1 MNQSKIY
8 LPTTVK
14 QSFAKR
20 LWIYQN
26 ERFPLFK
33 HLLLIA
39 TFTFSAIGYARIC
52 RGAEGFVP
60 MIDYASGVF
69 MTFTLFLLLRI
80 SDEFKDKEEDAKFR
94 SYLPVPRGLISLTE
108 LRNVA
113 MITLGLQVLIIGFL
127 QPALWKLFIIVLV
140 YLSLMRVEF
149 FVPNWLKKQP
159 VLYIVSHMMII
170 PLIDYF
176 ASGIDWLNNGSAAP
190 KGLIFFFIVSFL
202 NGIVLEIG
210 RKIKAPQSEEPGV
223 QSYTSLYGTKTATV
237 YWIIVLGLTAI
248 TSVIAA
254 RYAGFSLI
262 MQALFPFVMILASI
276 PAFQFLKRPN
286 DKSAKWIENASGIWT
301 LSMYL
306 LLGGLPTLVS
316 LLGR

>member
-8 LPTTVK
+8 LPTSTQ

-20 LWIYQN
+20 LWIYQK

-60 MIDYASGVF
+60 MIDYVSGVF

-80 SDEFKDKEEDAKFR
+80 ADEFKDKEDDAKFR
-94 SYLPVPRGLISLTE
+94 SYLPVPRGLVSLTE
-108 LRNVA
+108 LKNVA
-113 MITLGLQVLIIGFL
+113 IITLVLQSLVIAFL

-210 RKIKAPQSEEPGV
+210 RKIKAPQSEEEGV
-223 QSYTSLYGTKTATV
+223 QSYTSLYGTQRATI
-237 YWIIVLGLTAI
+237 YWLIVLSCTAL

-254 RYAGFSLI
+254 RYAGFSFTVQLI
-262 MQALFPFVMILASI
+262 FPAIMILASI
-276 PAFQFLKRPN
+276 PAIQFLKNPT
-286 DKSAKWIENASGIWT
+286 DESAKWIENASGIWT

-306 LLGGLPTLVS
+306 LLGGLPTVLKLIVM
-316 LLGR
+316 